1 MSNLINAA
9 VWFGSFGSLA
19 AVNYGASDFRTWAAV
34 KQNCW
39 VPAKEKQQRL
49 EEKKEIVG

>member
-1 MSNLINAA
+1 VINTG
-9 VWFGSFGSLA
+9 VWFERFGNLA
-19 AVNYGASDFRTWAAV
+19 AVNCGASDFRTWAAV

-49 EEKKEIVG
+49 EEKKEMVG

>member
-1 MSNLINAA
+1 MINVG
-9 VWFGSFGSLA
+9 VWFESFGNFA

-49 EEKKEIVG
+49 EEKKEMVG

>member
-1 MSNLINAA
+1 MINAG
-9 VWFGSFGSLA
+9 VCFESFEILA
-19 AVNYGASDFRTWAAV
+19 AVNYRASDFQTWAAV

-39 VPAKEKQQRL
+39 VPAKEKLQRL

>member
-1 MSNLINAA
+1 MINAG
-9 VWFGSFGSLA
+9 VWFEGFGILE
-19 AVNYGASDFRTWAAV
+19 AVNYGPSDFRTRAAV

>member
-1 MSNLINAA
+1 MINAG
-9 VWFGSFGSLA
+9 VGFESFGNLA
-19 AVNYGASDFRTWAAV
+19 VVNYRASDFRTGAAV

-49 EEKKEIVG
+49 EEKKEMVG